1 MPKLGEKKVLV
12 SGICTWPPSLSALN
26 SRSASAGLA
35 ALSASEKP
43 WNVAFPWHWPSD
55 AITEVSPI
63 RKQECITF
71 SPEPVVDYE
80 SFKANQDGELADL
93 AWLYN
98 MNRGIYMTPG
108 REEEWTLSVA
118 HSEDDCDAFVAAFD
132 ELAADLTA

>member
-1 MPKLGEKKVLV
+1 LIEAREERLLRGCQDVIERHNLPGYAVGLGAKGCV
-12 SGICTWPPSLSALN
+12 
-26 SRSASAGLA
+26 
-35 ALSASEKP
+35 
-43 WNVAFPWHWPSD
+43 
-55 AITEVSPI
+55 
-63 RKQECITF
+63 TF

-118 HSEDDCDAFVAAFD
+118 HSEEDCDAFVAAFD